1 MGGDAK
7 ARRWGLRLFWMS
19 PLFGRERL
27 STIWYKSTTT
37 RDKAKADFAKET
49 LAGKPRYIRIEEI
62 ERD

>member
-1 MGGDAK
+1 
-7 ARRWGLRLFWMS
+7 MS